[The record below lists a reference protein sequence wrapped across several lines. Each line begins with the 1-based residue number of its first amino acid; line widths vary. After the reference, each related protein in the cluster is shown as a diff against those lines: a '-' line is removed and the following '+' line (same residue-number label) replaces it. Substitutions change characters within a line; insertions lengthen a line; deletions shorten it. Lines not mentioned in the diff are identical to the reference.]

1 MVLTAEPTAAVVVEI
16 GGHTTGGDVTVNAS
30 SAVVALTFTTGTWNT
45 AQTVTVAA
53 VDDGVTEGEESV
65 TLTHA
70 VVDADSATEY
80 AGVTGESVTVTVT
93 DPAGVTVSP
102 TSLDVVEGAS
112 GTYEVVLT
120 AEPTAAVVVEVG
132 GHTTGG
138 DVTVNA
144 SSAVVAL
151 TFTTGT
157 WNTAQTVTV
166 AAVDDGV
173 TEGEESVT
181 LTHAVVDADSATEYA
196 GVTGESVTVTV
207 TDPAGVTVSPTS
219 LDVVEGASGTYE
231 VVLTAEPT
239 ADVVVEVAG
248 HATGGDVTVDGS
260 SAAVS
265 LTFTTGTWN
274 TAQTVTVA
282 AVDDGVTEGE
292 ESVTLTHAVVDAD
305 SAAEYAGVTGESVI
319 VTVTDPAGVTV
330 SPSSL
335 DVVEGSSDTYTYTV
349 VLTAE
354 PTADVVVEVAG
365 HATGGD
371 VTVDGSSA
379 AVSLTFTTG
388 TWNTAQTVTVA
399 AVDDGV
405 TEGEESV
412 TLTHAVVDADSA
424 AEYAGVTGESVT
436 VTVTDPAGVT
446 VSPTSLDI
454 TEGDT
459 GTYEVVLTAEPT
471 ADVVVEVA
479 GHATG
484 GDVTVDGSSA
494 AVSLTFTTGS
504 WNTAQT
510 VTVAAVDDGVTE
522 GEESVTL
529 THTVTDAD
537 SAAEYA
543 GVTGESVIVTVTDPA
558 GVTVNPTMLSIT
570 EGVSGT

>member
-1 MVLTAEPTAAVVVEI
+1 M
-16 GGHTTGGDVTVNAS
+16 
-30 SAVVALTFTTGTWNT
+30 
-45 AQTVTVAA
+45 
-53 VDDGVTEGEESV
+53 
-65 TLTHA
+65 
-70 VVDADSATEY
+70 
-80 AGVTGESVTVTVT
+80 
-93 DPAGVTVSP
+93 
-102 TSLDVVEGAS
+102 LDVV
-112 GTYEVVLT
+112 T
-120 AEPTAAVVVEVG
+120 
-132 GHTTGG
+132 
-138 DVTVNA
+138 
-144 SSAVVAL
+144 
-151 TFTTGT
+151 
-157 WNTAQTVTV
+157 
-166 AAVDDGV
+166 
-173 TEGEESVT
+173 
-181 LTHAVVDADSATEYA
+181 
-196 GVTGESVTVTV
+196 
-207 TDPAGVTVSPTS
+207 
-219 LDVVEGASGTYE
+219 EGASGTYE

-248 HATGGDVTVDGS
+248 HATGGDVTVNGS

-292 ESVTLTHAVVDAD
+292 ESVTLTHTVTDAD
-305 SAAEYAGVTGESVI
+305 SAAEYAGVTGESVT

-330 SPSSL
+330 SPTSL

-412 TLTHAVVDADSA
+412 TLTHGVVDADSA
-424 AEYAGVTGESVT
+424 TEYAGVTGESVT

-446 VSPTSLDI
+446 VNRPRSLSI
-454 TEGDT
+454 TEGASGSYT
-459 GTYEVVLTAEPT
+459 VVLTAEPT
-471 ADVVVEVA
+471 ADVVVEID
-479 GHATG
+479 GHTTG

-494 AVSLTFTTGS
+494 AVSLTFTTGT

-543 GVTGESVIVTVTDPA
+543 GVTGESVTVTVTDPA
-558 GVTVNPTMLSIT
+558 GVTVSPTSLDVV
-570 EGVSGT
+570 EGASGTYEVVLTAEPTADVVVEIGGHADRWGCDGGRVVGGGVVDVHDGDLEHRADRDRRRGG